1 MRVKKIELY
10 LACCIFIGC
19 SIANGHAEPLGS
31 GRPVVQKNFQQL
43 IRTNRCPGCDLAG
56 AVLTRINLSD
66 ADLSGAN
73 LAGAK
78 LNLADLSGANLKGA
92 NLQGARLGGADLAGA
107 DLTGANL
114 TGAVLQ
120 GAYLKGAK
128 IDGQIKAAT
137 VEQGEVATGET
148 VFVPDAASSKHAPY
162 SQNVAIEKQQQ
173 AVEAG
178 AVAAHPQDKV
188 NDDRISKQPP
198 VAPMSGSKHPVVMA
212 DAVVPPSGPVA
223 ESVETKPEKGAII
236 LEEQNKHAVSEKT
249 NPGAGNETIPK
260 VTPASADAGVDK
272 NSAVHDMIAQIEADT
287 PGADAGKPPE
297 KSGEKVIPKKASPP
311 KAVSDDSEP
320 TKAVAV
326 GNESSGESRAEK
338 TAATSGQQVEKQ
350 NINRQREADNSSD
363 VAGPEETGTAATV
376 KTTGAAVALPGT
388 MPENK
393 DKSLLY
399 TVETPAVAAARK
411 QALVEQLLDEDFCV
425 ECDLSGVD
433 LSGKRLKGVD
443 LERANLQGADLSDT
457 NLSEANLK
465 GANLKGANLKG
476 ADLSEADLYKADL
489 SGADLT
495 GADLSEASI
504 DSADFTGAKGAPV
517 QAQAK

>member
-1 MRVKKIELY
+1 M
-10 LACCIFIGC
+10 ACCIFIGC
-19 SIANGHAEPLGS
+19 SIANGHADPLGS

-43 IRTNRCPGCDLAG
+43 IRTNGCPGCDLAG
-56 AVLTRINLSD
+56 AVLTRVNLSD

-78 LNLADLSGANLKGA
+78 LNLADLSGANFKGA

-114 TGAVLQ
+114 TGAILQ

-148 VFVPDAASSKHAPY
+148 VFVPDTASSKHAPY
-162 SQNVAIEKQQQ
+162 SQNVAMEKRRQ
-173 AVEAG
+173 AVESK
-178 AVAAHPQDKV
+178 AAAAPPQDKAKG
-188 NDDRISKQPP
+188 NRFSKQPP
-198 VAPMSGSKHPVVMA
+198 AAPMAGSKHPVVMA
-212 DAVVPPSGPVA
+212 DVVVPPSGPVA
-223 ESVETKPEKGAII
+223 ESVAKKPEKRAII
-236 LEEQNKHAVSEKT
+236 LEEQNKQPVSEKT
-249 NPGAGNETIPK
+249 KPGVGRETIPK

-287 PGADAGKPPE
+287 PGADTGKPPE
-297 KSGEKVIPKKASPP
+297 KSTEKVMQQKVVPP
-311 KAVSDDSEP
+311 KVVSDDSKQA
-320 TKAVAV
+320 KAVAV

-338 TAATSGQQVEKQ
+338 TSATSGQRVEAQ
-350 NINRQREADNSSD
+350 NISREREAGKSSD
-363 VAGPEETGTAATV
+363 VASPEETGTAATV
-376 KTTGAAVALPGT
+376 NTTGAAVALPGT

-465 GANLKGANLKG
+465 GANLKGANL
-476 ADLSEADLYKADL
+476 SETDLYKADL

-495 GADLSEASI
+495 DADLSEALI
-504 DSADFTGAKGAPV
+504 DSTDFTDAKGAPV
-517 QAQAK
+517 QTQSK